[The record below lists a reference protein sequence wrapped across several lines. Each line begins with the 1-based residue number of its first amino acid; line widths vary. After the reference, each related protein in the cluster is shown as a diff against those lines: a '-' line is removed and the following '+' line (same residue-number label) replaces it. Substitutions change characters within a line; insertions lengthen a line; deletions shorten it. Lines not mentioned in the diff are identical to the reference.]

1 MKKNS
6 TFIKNE
12 RFAVGTTGKSVHVF
26 GEDGKKLAEFRDLA
40 YAYYSA
46 FTSSSDGLIVK
57 ATEGKIALYSLTDLK
72 LTKLIRCGSAP
83 RDGCLCFLSDSTRFL
98 NVAMHEKQRKYVIT
112 AYSANELE
120 TVYSTET
127 GAILGIEC
135 GEDGAYYVLGKD
147 EWACV
152 GIIKDGELIE
162 KYELP
167 FEKSTLYID
176 ALRLRLTGYTDEGY
190 KSTFS
195 ALGMPSVSL
204 SLDDFRKADLTIKKR
219 IEEMKTT

>member
-1 MKKNS
+1 M
-6 TFIKNE
+6 
-12 RFAVGTTGKSVHVF
+12 A
-26 GEDGKKLAEFRDLA
+26 
-40 YAYYSA
+40 
-46 FTSSSDGLIVK
+46 
-57 ATEGKIALYSLTDLK
+57 SL
-72 LTKLIRCGSAP
+72 
-83 RDGCLCFLSDSTRFL
+83 
-98 NVAMHEKQRKYVIT
+98 
-112 AYSANELE
+112 
-120 TVYSTET
+120 
-127 GAILGIEC
+127 LGIEC
-135 GEDGAYYVLGKD
+135 IECGEAGAYYVLGKD
-147 EWACV
+147 EWAFV